1 MTNTKDIILKLKR
14 VREEKNLSLNEM
26 VRIIEENGDFISK
39 STLSRLFADGSE
51 EIAFRYEATVKPVA
65 YALLGVENI
74 DEDESLDVQTMKSVL
89 QYQMQ
94 RIEELEKQVAEFDAE
109 INKQKLKAA
118 EKLDKERDG
127 WKRSIDFLKEQIAY
141 KDKRMDLL
149 LNAVVLKDKQYKEIL
164 DTIMCCPRRTAKM
177 EPCETKLKQEDDL

>member
-94 RIEELEKQVAEFDAE
+94 RIRLQGQTHGFVAQCCGLERQT
-109 INKQKLKAA
+109 IQ
-118 EKLDKERDG
+118 RD
-127 WKRSIDFLKEQIAY
+127 S
-141 KDKRMDLL
+141 
-149 LNAVVLKDKQYKEIL
+149 
-164 DTIMCCPRRTAKM
+164 
-177 EPCETKLKQEDDL
+177 